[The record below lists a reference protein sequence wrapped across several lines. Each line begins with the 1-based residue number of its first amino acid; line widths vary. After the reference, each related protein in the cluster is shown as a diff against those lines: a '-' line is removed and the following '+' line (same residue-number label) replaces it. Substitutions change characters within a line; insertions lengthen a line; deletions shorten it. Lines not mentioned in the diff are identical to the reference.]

1 MFDTGLL
8 IGSSR
13 RRLALGAVGLF
24 LVLLLAPA
32 AFAQDPVAAE
42 ELDEELAAVAA
53 PDSAETPRG
62 STVVLPVIGY
72 TPDTG
77 LMLGAAA
84 LRFFYLDEPGPETR
98 PSVFSP
104 TFIYTLKNQIMV
116 FMGTDLNWDGGRS
129 HAGIF
134 PNYIKFPDQFYGIGR
149 EVSLDDEEDYTPEQ
163 INLELK
169 YDREVLGHLR
179 PGLYY
184 RVQRHRLV
192 EVDTDGVLAGGSII
206 GVDNSLIS
214 LPGLSL
220 AWDTRDNLWSPSRGS
235 WLQLGIA
242 TSSGTFGSD
251 YRFNRFSADFRGYLP
266 LGEDSVLAAQLLG
279 TGLDGDPPFF
289 VYPRLGGEGGL
300 RGYRGG
306 LFLDMT
312 RVLGRVEYRRDR
324 IMGRF
329 GGVLFAGIGD
339 VAPDVGK
346 LTLAGNLWSAGFGLR
361 YLWDEAENLK
371 IRLDFGFGNGD
382 SGFYLSLGEAF

>member
-1 MFDTGLL
+1 MAFGLHVRSF
-8 IGSSR
+8 G
-13 RRLALGAVGLF
+13 RRLWPGAVALC
-24 LVLLLAPA
+24 LVLLLSPA
-32 AFAQDPVAAE
+32 AFAQEPTAAE
-42 ELDEELAAVAA
+42 QLDEELAATAA
-53 PDSAETPRG
+53 PDSAETPKG
-62 STVVLPVIGY
+62 STVILPVIGY
-72 TPDTG
+72 TPDTS
-77 LMLGAAA
+77 LMLGAVA

-104 TFIYTLKNQIMV
+104 TFIYTLKKQTMI
-116 FMGTDLNWDGGRS
+116 FMGTDLNWDEGRS

-149 EVSLDDEEDYTPEQ
+149 DVSLDDEEDYTPEQ

-169 YDREVLGHLR
+169 YDREVVGHLR

-192 EVDTDGVLAGGSII
+192 EVDPDGVLVGGSIK
-206 GVDNSLIS
+206 GVENSLSS
-214 LPGLSL
+214 LPGISL
-220 AWDTRDNLWSPSRGS
+220 AWDTRDNLWAPSRGL
-235 WLQLGIA
+235 WLQLGAA
-242 TSSGTFGSD
+242 TSNGTFGSD
-251 YRFNRFSADFRGYLP
+251 YRFNQFLADFRGYLP
-266 LGEDSVLAAQLLG
+266 LGEKSVLAVQLLG

-306 LFLDMT
+306 LYLDKT
-312 RVLGRVEYRRDR
+312 RTLGRVEYRRDR
-324 IMGRF
+324 IVGRF

-339 VAPDVGK
+339 VAPNVGK
-346 LTLAGNLWSAGFGLR
+346 LTLAGNLWSAGFGVR
-361 YLWDEAENLK
+361 YLWDEAEKLK